1 MLTSYAMQPPPMR
14 NSAVK
19 LATALFL
26 ILLAALSACQQGE
39 GEVCQVDV
47 DCEDGL
53 ECNAGTRRCQ
63 KPGTGGGTPD
73 ADVTPVFDAAV
84 PDAVVPDAMPA
95 DAMPADAMPADAV
108 PV

>member
-1 MLTSYAMQPPPMR
+1 MR
-14 NSAVK
+14 NSAIK

-26 ILLAALSACQQGE
+26 VLPAALGACQQGE
-39 GEVCQVDV
+39 GEVCQVDI

-73 ADVTPVFDAAV
+73 ASSTPIPDAAIPDAAV
-84 PDAVVPDAMPA
+84 PDAMLPDATAA
-95 DAMPADAMPADAV
+95 DADVFDATPE
-108 PV
+108 